1 MSQVPEALISVDI
14 EAAGPSPST
23 GSLLSIGACLVD
35 DPSVGLYVELKPIPE
50 HGWDDHA
57 ESIHG
62 LAREHL
68 EHDGL
73 EPAAAME
80 SFAAWL
86 DEACAGRQPVFV
98 GFNAPFDWMFVA
110 DYFWRYL
117 GRNPFGISALDLK
130 SLFMGRNAVAQWQG
144 TRRIYVDE
152 ALGIEA
158 DHNHHALDDAKGQA
172 RLARE
177 LLKTRQ

>member
-35 DPSVGLYVELKPIPE
+35 DPSVGFYVELRPISE
-50 HGWDDHA
+50 HPWDDQA
-57 ESIHG
+57 ETVHG

-68 EHDGL
+68 EREGL

-80 SFAAWL
+80 RFAAWV
-86 DEACAGRQPVFV
+86 DDACAGRNPIFV

-117 GRNPFGISALDLK
+117 DRNPFGISALDLK
-130 SLFMGRNAVAQWQG
+130 SLFMGRNGVTQWQR

-152 ALGIEA
+152 ALGLET
-158 DHNHHALDDAKGQA
+158 DHNHNALADARGQA
-172 RLARE
+172 RLARA
-177 LLKTRQ
+177 LLNRGQ